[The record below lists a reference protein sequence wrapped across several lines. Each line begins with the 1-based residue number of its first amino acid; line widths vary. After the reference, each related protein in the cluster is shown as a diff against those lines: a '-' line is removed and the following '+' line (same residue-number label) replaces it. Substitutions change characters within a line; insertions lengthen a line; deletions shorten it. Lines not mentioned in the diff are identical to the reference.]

1 MGKATPRLAY
11 LAIGIALANSAG
23 ALPITH
29 YEPGYGN
36 AGPIVLVPADPSSAV
51 RVKPTKTSGPAGESD
66 GDRSRPLLM
75 GIASPALTSKADL
88 YPAFVAVEDNLPPS
102 VTLVHD
108 HWINNRGYKSESGT
122 HCCDHR
128 SSNGDCDEIDPDT
141 IKPTPDGQGYL
152 TPKGRVG
159 NRSTYISEDGK
170 TYLCSPPNGP
180 PRCLFIRSG
189 G

>member
-36 AGPIVLVPADPSSAV
+36 AGP
-51 RVKPTKTSGPAGESD
+51 
-66 GDRSRPLLM
+66 LL
-75 GIASPALTSKADL
+75 
-88 YPAFVAVEDNLPPS
+88 
-102 VTLVHD
+102 LVHD

>member
-1 MGKATPRLAY
+1 MKAILKVAW
-11 LAIGIALANSAG
+11 LAIGISLVNSVK

-29 YEPGYGN
+29 VEPGYGN
-36 AGPIVLVPADPSSAV
+36 AGPLVLTADHQPAWSLREPVPSVVNA
-51 RVKPTKTSGPAGESD
+51 SGSLV
-66 GDRSRPLLM
+66 LLARTVFTATRQ
-75 GIASPALTSKADL
+75 GG
-88 YPAFVAVEDNLPPS
+88 AVEDNVPPS

-108 HWINNRGYKSESGT
+108 HWINNRGYKSESGS

-128 SSNGDCDEIDPDT
+128 ASGGDCDEIDPDT
-141 IKPTPDGQGYL
+141 VKMTPDGQGYV
-152 TPKGRVG
+152 TPKGRVSG
-159 NRSTYISEDGK
+159 RSTYISEDGK

>member
-1 MGKATPRLAY
+1 MKARL
-11 LAIGIALANSAG
+11 LWVWLLG
-23 ALPITH
+23 APAWAMPITH

-36 AGPIVLVPADPSSAV
+36 AGPIVLVDGRAPATAPQGFQPTPHTGADGAV
-51 RVKPTKTSGPAGESD
+51 ATLPRLL
-66 GDRSRPLLM
+66 SRLEFPGL
-75 GIASPALTSKADL
+75 PETT
-88 YPAFVAVEDNLPPS
+88 VEDNLSPS

-141 IKPTPDGQGYL
+141 IKPTPAGQGYL